1 VLAWDRLADQCK
13 CGLFIETGEARG
25 IHAIA
30 LEAFGA
36 AKPAP
41 LGDELRLAPEDAEQH
56 LLMVAENEDRPNA
69 FLTVG
74 PQPLDHL
81 SGMRAAVDQVA
92 EKDQQCLA

>member
-1 VLAWDRLADQCK
+1 
-13 CGLFIETGEARG
+13 
-25 IHAIA
+25 
-30 LEAFGA
+30 
-36 AKPAP
+36 
-41 LGDELRLAPEDAEQH
+41 
-56 LLMVAENEDRPNA
+56 MVAENEDRPNA